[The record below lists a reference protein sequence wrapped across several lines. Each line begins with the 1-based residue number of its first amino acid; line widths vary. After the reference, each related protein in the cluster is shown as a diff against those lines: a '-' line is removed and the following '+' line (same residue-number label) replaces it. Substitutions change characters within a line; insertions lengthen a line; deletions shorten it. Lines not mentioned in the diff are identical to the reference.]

1 VFCRCVNPTLCNHYD
16 ETNKQVLGCGGG
28 LEWGPA
34 GGCRR
39 IARHLIACRLV
50 AVVVGDRTQAAVAG
64 RKASF
69 VCSSSLLLAVP
80 QVRDFN

>member
-1 VFCRCVNPTLCNHYD
+1 MA
-16 ETNKQVLGCGGG
+16 GG

-50 AVVVGDRTQAAVAG
+50 TVVVGDRTLAALAG

-69 VCSSSLLLAVP
+69 VCLSSVLQAVP
-80 QVRDFN
+80 QVSEFN